1 MNPNTSMKTEKY
13 LFVYQDLRFVTCW
26 YLETWKNLDGL
37 INFFSFL
44 WICVHTSCVRS
55 SSSECKCRSVF
66 PFQNT
71 KILDNISALANSLF
85 CSFFNFSS
93 TCLLPLTFLAVLGV
107 FFGKNS
113 SNARQGTSYSQI
125 RIKLS
130 LRIQIHPFPNW
141 YFLYI

>member
-13 LFVYQDLRFVTCW
+13 LFIYQELRFVTCW

-44 WICVHTSCVRS
+44 WIMCSYSLCSFPPQNANVK
-55 SSSECKCRSVF
+55 KCVF

-71 KILDNISALANSLF
+71 KILDNLSALAS
-85 CSFFNFSS
+85 SFFNFSS
-93 TCLLPLTFLAVLGV
+93 TCLLPLTFLAVLRV
-107 FFGKNS
+107 FFGRNS
-113 SNARQGTSYSQI
+113 SNASQGTPYSQI